1 MAISR
6 RALVALTFLLLSPL
20 QLIAGKDG
28 GTAQAVPTPV
38 LASPNVELID
48 SDPGTAAISGE
59 FSPSAPFFY
68 VSGLD
73 SISVFDVSNPRNPV
87 LKGKLGNLVFEN
99 EAMSYGE
106 RRDASGKV
114 VKRFV
119 LVGIDLLQVNPAL
132 DRTNPD
138 DSTNVGGQQVQVVD
152 VTDPAN
158 PKTLSKT
165 PATEAQG
172 GVTRGTHTVQCV
184 DLTCDYA
191 YTSGDGENAQGANG
205 GFSIVDLRDL
215 TKPRQLK
222 TVKSPVDN
230 RNADGIG
237 GGHYWDIDDAGI
249 AWHTGGGGK
258 AAFDISDP
266 TNPKV
271 IAATNAD
278 GAKTPLNDFILHN
291 SMRPN
296 GRSFKAGAAPSLA
309 SGNVGLV
316 TEEDY
321 ANDGDEVICDRSGT
335 FQTWEIPDLD
345 GAAYRAGN
353 PDLATGKG
361 TIRPLDSFQAPAETG
376 GGASTPVGG
385 FCSAHWFDYHQSG
398 IVAQGWYQQGM
409 RLIDVRDPKDI
420 KQFGFFTGG
429 ASQVWDAYF
438 VPARNADGS
447 VKADRAKTNIVYIA
461 DAARGIDTFEIKDLP
476 KDIETG
482 PRTTTAADPFQSPPN
497 PGVTGLGTDGRTS
510 AGGGSA
516 PGAGGRARCGAP
528 TSRFL
533 KGSTLRTTSARL
545 RGTASPGK
553 GCTLRSVFVSIGRI
567 TGQQCRFLQANGK
580 FGAKRNCLR
589 TQYVKAKGTK
599 SWSFSRKV
607 HLPRSSYVVWS
618 RAINSA
624 GAVERKA
631 RPRNLRQL
639 RVRR

>member
-1 MAISR
+1 MRSR
-6 RALVALTFLLLSPL
+6 CS
-20 QLIAGKDG
+20 
-28 GTAQAVPTPV
+28 
-38 LASPNVELID
+38 S
-48 SDPGTAAISGE
+48 
-59 FSPSAPFFY
+59 
-68 VSGLD
+68 D
-73 SISVFDVSNPRNPV
+73 SISVYDVSNPRDPV

-119 LVGIDLLQVNPAL
+119 LVGIDLYQVSPAL
-132 DRTNPD
+132 DRTTPD
-138 DSTNVGGQQVQVVD
+138 DSSNVGGQQVQVVD

-158 PKTLSKT
+158 PRTLSKT
-165 PATEAQG
+165 PASEAQG

-184 DLTCDYA
+184 
-191 YTSGDGENAQGANG
+191 
-205 GFSIVDLRDL
+205 
-215 TKPRQLK
+215 
-222 TVKSPVDN
+222 
-230 RNADGIG
+230 G

-249 AWHTGGGGK
+249 ARHTGGGGK

-266 TNPKV
+266 VNPRV
-271 IAATNAD
+271 IAATNTD

-309 SGNVGLV
+309 SGNVCLV

-321 ANDGDEVICDRSGT
+321 ADDGDEVVCDRSGT

-353 PDLATGKG
+353 PDLAAGKG

-409 RLIDVRDPKDI
+409 RLIDVRNPSDI

-429 ASQVWDAYF
+429 ATQVWDAYF

-447 VKADRAKTNIVYIA
+447 VKADRSKTNIVYTA
-461 DAARGIDTFEIKDLP
+461 DALRGIDTFEIKDLP

-482 PRTTTAADPFQSPPN
+482 PRTTTARDPFASPPN

-510 AGGGSA
+510 GGG
-516 PGAGGRARCGAP
+516 
-528 TSRFL
+528 
-533 KGSTLRTTSARL
+533 
-545 RGTASPGK
+545 GTASPGT
-553 GCTLRSVFVSIGRI
+553 GCTLRSVLVSIGRI
-567 TGQQCRFLQANGK
+567 TGERCRFLKADGT
-580 FGAKRNCLR
+580 FGARRSCLR
-589 TQYVKAKGTK
+589 AQYVEAKGTR
-599 SWSFSRKV
+599 SWSFSRSV
-607 HLPRSSYVVWS
+607 RLPRGSYVVWS
-618 RAINSA
+618 RAIDSA
-624 GAVERKA
+624 GAVELKA
-631 RPRNLRQL
+631 RPRNLRRL
-639 RVRR
+639 RVAR